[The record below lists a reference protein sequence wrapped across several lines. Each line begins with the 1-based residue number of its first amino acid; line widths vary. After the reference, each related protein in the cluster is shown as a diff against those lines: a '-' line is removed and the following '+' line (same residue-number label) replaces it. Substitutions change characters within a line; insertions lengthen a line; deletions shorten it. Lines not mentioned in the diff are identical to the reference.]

1 MPSNGDARSK
11 SLISLPAPSPNQ
23 RARTRTQRPIRALH
37 MPKAA
42 LHARPKGK
50 TLPKGQCPNTRL
62 HWLVGSPEESHCH
75 LLSDHGNAVPGV
87 PPDSQGHSLA
97 RRLKYRIWKLPWWLS
112 GEKSACQPSQ
122 KAQIQ
127 NLEASLVAQWWKIR
141 LPVQDTRVQSQ
152 IREDPTSCG
161 ATMPLCH
168 NYWACALE
176 PWSPA

>member
-112 GEKSACQPSQ
+112 GEKSACQFRTHGFNP
-122 KAQIQ
+122 
-127 NLEASLVAQWWKIR
+127 R
-141 LPVQDTRVQSQ
+141 LGKTPQAAEQLCPCATTTEPV
-152 IREDPTSCG
+152 
-161 ATMPLCH
+161 L
-168 NYWACALE
+168 
-176 PWSPA
+176 